1 MPGLMFTDVVSSPAG
16 SGRKR
21 YTVVLSLVLHS
32 AIFAALVVAPLVAT
46 GELPLPASLMPSYII
61 ADVVPSPPP
70 VVTLR
75 PPQVATPAG
84 NRHAAPIDAP
94 PAIGV
99 ETGIVED
106 REMVQADAVDNL
118 VSGLGTSAVA
128 LEQPPPMPSS
138 PPDPVRPGGDI
149 KPPTRVRNTQPVYPL
164 IARQNR
170 IQGIVIIEAI
180 IGTDG
185 KVEDAKVIRS
195 IPLLDQAALDAVK
208 AWEYTP
214 TLLNG
219 RPTPVIMTV
228 TVHFKLSD

>member
-1 MPGLMFTDVVSSPAG
+1 MPGTMFTEVVSSSAG
-16 SGRKR
+16 RGRKW
-21 YTVVLSLVLHS
+21 YTVALSLGVHS
-32 AIFAALVVAPLVAT
+32 ATFALLIVAPLVAT
-46 GELPLPASLMPSYII
+46 GELPRPASLMPSYII

-70 VVTLR
+70 VVTEPR
-75 PPQVATPAG
+75 PPVAETTRSP
-84 NRHAAPIDAP
+84 RVAPIDVP
-94 PAIGV
+94 SAIGV
-99 ETGIVED
+99 ESGIVVD
-106 REMVQADAVDNL
+106 REVVQTDAVDNL
-118 VSGLGTSAVA
+118 VSGLGTNA
-128 LEQPPPMPSS
+128 LAIELPPATAPS
-138 PPDPVRPGGDI
+138 PPEPIRLGGEI
-149 KPPTRVRNTQPVYPL
+149 KPPARVRNAQPVYPL
-164 IARQNR
+164 IAKQNR
-170 IQGIVIIEAI
+170 IQGIVIIDAI

>member
-1 MPGLMFTDVVSSPAG
+1 MPRTMFTEVVSSCAG
-16 SGRKR
+16 PGRKW
-21 YTVVLSLVLHS
+21 YTVALSLMVHS
-32 AIFAALVVAPLVAT
+32 AVFTALIVAPLVAT
-46 GELPLPASLMPSYII
+46 GELPLPSSLMPSYII

-70 VVTLR
+70 VVTARR
-75 PPQVATPAG
+75 PEVPAPTG
-84 NRHAAPIDAP
+84 DPHLAPIDAP
-94 PAIGV
+94 TAIGA
-99 ETGIVED
+99 ETGIVQD
-106 REMVQADAVDNL
+106 REMIQTGAVDNL
-118 VSGLGTSAVA
+118 VLGLGTAAVA
-128 LEQPPPMPSS
+128 IEPPPPMASA

-149 KPPTRVRNTQPVYPL
+149 KPPTRVRNAQPVYPF
-164 IARQNR
+164 IAKQNR

-185 KVEDAKVIRS
+185 RVEDAKVIRS

>member
-1 MPGLMFTDVVSSPAG
+1 MPGIMFTDVVSSPG
-16 SGRKR
+16 SGRKW
-21 YTVVLSLVLHS
+21 YTVALSLVLHS

-61 ADVVPSPPP
+61 ADLVPSPPP
-70 VVTLR
+70 VVTPR
-75 PPQVATPAG
+75 QPEVATIAR
-84 NRHAAPIDAP
+84 NLQVAPIDAP
-94 PAIGV
+94 TAIGV

-106 REMVQADAVDNL
+106 REMVQTNAVDNL
-118 VSGLGTSAVA
+118 VSGLGTPAA
-128 LEQPPPMPSS
+128 AIEQPPPMPSS
-138 PPDPVRPGGDI
+138 PPDPVRPGVNI
-149 KPPTRVRNTQPVYPL
+149 KPPTRLRNTQPVYPF
-164 IARQNR
+164 IAKQNR

-219 RPTPVIMTV
+219 RPTPVINRHRSLQTE
-228 TVHFKLSD
+228 